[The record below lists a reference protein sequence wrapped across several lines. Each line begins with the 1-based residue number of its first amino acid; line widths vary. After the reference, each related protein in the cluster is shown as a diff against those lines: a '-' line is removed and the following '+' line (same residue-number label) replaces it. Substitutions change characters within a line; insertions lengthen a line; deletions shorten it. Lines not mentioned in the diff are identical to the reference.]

1 MRWWRFDLMFLLI
14 AIAVWACA
22 LVIWWICS
30 NAFRHSDLDKLKS
43 RLIGTSKPKA
53 GKAVTSAGSLIQAD
67 EKNVLLATKFLRR
80 FQLQSKLQEMLEQAG
95 MKWSTHRLVNTC
107 LIAVVAA

>member
-1 MRWWRFDLMFLLI
+1 MFLLI

-43 RLIGTSKPKA
+43 RLIGTSKTKA
-53 GKAVTSAGSLIQAD
+53 AKVAVGGGGVLCGGVED
-67 EKNVLLATKFLRR
+67 LVLLADDRQRAL
-80 FQLQSKLQEMLEQAG
+80 
-95 MKWSTHRLVNTC
+95 
-107 LIAVVAA
+107 VVALKATAVGNHACHGV